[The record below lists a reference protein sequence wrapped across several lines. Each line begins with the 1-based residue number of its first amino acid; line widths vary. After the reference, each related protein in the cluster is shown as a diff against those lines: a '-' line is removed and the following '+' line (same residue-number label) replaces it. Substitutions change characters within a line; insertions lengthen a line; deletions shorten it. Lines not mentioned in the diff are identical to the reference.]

1 MAKMRGRRAR
11 PNAESS
17 FRRTLVHCRNGV
29 DDAPRSHWNRGFTII
44 ELLVTISILGILVAM
59 AVPSYRTVI
68 ASNRLSV
75 ASYDYV
81 LAVNEAR
88 VEAVRRNTST
98 QVCAASGNGTGA
110 LATACGTTNV
120 GAVYA
125 LDSSGTALLLRAA
138 PEIPDD
144 IEVANVAALRYSAQG
159 LARAPGSTTPYGG
172 RLVDLKSSALSAN
185 GHRCIYMTAGILLKT
200 CSNTAACDAN
210 TEPSDCQ

>member
-1 MAKMRGRRAR
+1 MCFQ
-11 PNAESS
+11 NW
-17 FRRTLVHCRNGV
+17 V
-29 DDAPRSHWNRGFTII
+29 DDAPPPGRQRGFTVI
-44 ELLVTISILGILVAM
+44 ELLVTIAVMAILVAM
-59 AVPSYRTVI
+59 AVPSYRSAI

-75 ASYDYV
+75 ASYDYF
-81 LAVNEAR
+81 LAVSEAR

-98 QVCAASGNGTGA
+98 QVCAASGNGSGA
-110 LATACGTTNV
+110 LATACGTTNT

-125 LDSSGTALLLRAA
+125 LDSSGAAFLLRAA
-138 PEIPDD
+138 PEIPSD

-159 LARAPGSTTPYGG
+159 LARAPGSTTPYRG